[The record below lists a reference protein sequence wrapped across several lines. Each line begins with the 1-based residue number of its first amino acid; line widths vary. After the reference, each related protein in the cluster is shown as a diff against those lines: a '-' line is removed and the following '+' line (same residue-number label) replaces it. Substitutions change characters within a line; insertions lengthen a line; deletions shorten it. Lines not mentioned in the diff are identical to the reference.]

1 MSFLHNPIESLKLQK
16 DFKRVYKQG
25 KYAHDALFVM
35 HVAPNNL
42 GKTRLG
48 ISISKKVGCAVV
60 RNYVRRLVK
69 ENCRLMGQA
78 IIKPGLDIIIV
89 ARIPAGLLK
98 ASKSKENAFSQ
109 VFNALDRLFGK
120 LSVKI

>member
-1 MSFLHNPIESLKLQK
+1 MESLKSQK
-16 DFKRVYKQG
+16 DFKRVYNQG

-35 HVAPNNL
+35 HIVYNNL

-48 ISISKKVGCAVV
+48 ISVSKKIGCAVV
-60 RNYVRRLVK
+60 RNRVRRLVK

-78 IIKPGLDIIIV
+78 VIKSGYDIIIV
-89 ARIPAGLLK
+89 ARVPAGQLK
-98 ASKSKENAFSQ
+98 DNAFSQ
-109 VFNALDRLFGK
+109 VSNALNCLFAK